1 MKVHF
6 DPVADALLISFSDA
20 EIVETEE
27 VKSDVMLDLD
37 KDGRIVAME
46 FLNVSRNVATPDMK
60 KLAVELA

>member
-6 DPVADALLISFSDA
+6 DPEADALLISFSDGD
-20 EIVETEE
+20 IVETQE
-27 VKSDVMLDLD
+27 VKPDVMFDFD

-46 FLNVSRNVATPDMK
+46 LLNVSKNVATPDMK